1 MPIASSPPSA
11 PSAPSASPSAS
22 TAALASLC
30 GPLVIG
36 GFSGTSLPAEYE
48 RALREER
55 RGGAIVF
62 SPNVAEGAAQTAALA
77 RQVHSASR
85 SAPSGLAPL
94 LGIDQEG
101 GRVVR
106 LRAPFLAVPPMAN
119 VAAWRDA
126 AFAERIARAMGTE
139 LAALGVTID
148 FAPVLDVNTCPHN
161 PIIGDRAFGDDPDVC
176 ATFGAAWIRG
186 LQSAGVL
193 STGKH
198 FPGHGDTSKD
208 SHLELPVVDQPRE
221 RLERVELVPFRAA
234 VQAGVAA
241 LMTAHVVYPALDP
254 DRPATLSHVIC
265 TELRERIGFR
275 GILVSDDLEMR
286 AISAHG
292 SIGDAAVLAVA
303 AGCDALL
310 VCHSFEAQEAAVEA
324 LVREASRSP
333 AFRDRCKS
341 AGARVTEGRRR
352 MGQGPLADEAV
363 RAVVGGPESRAVAEA
378 MARMWSIQSPS

>member
-1 MPIASSPPSA
+1 MPAASSPPSPA
-11 PSAPSASPSAS
+11 HASAQ
-22 TAALASLC
+22 LASLC

-36 GFSGTSLPAEYE
+36 GFAGTSLPPEYE
-48 RALREER
+48 RALRDER

-62 SPNVAEGAAQTAALA
+62 SANVAGDLTQTAALA
-77 RQVHSASR
+77 RQVHAACR
-85 SAPSGLAPL
+85 AAPSGLGPL

-106 LRAPFLAVPPMAN
+106 LRAPFLTVPPAAT
-119 VAAWRDA
+119 VAGWGDA
-126 AFAERIARAMGTE
+126 ALAERIAHAMGRE
-139 LAALGVTID
+139 LAAVGITID
-148 FAPVLDVNTCPHN
+148 FAPVLDVNTCAHN
-161 PIIGDRAFGDDPDVC
+161 PIIGDRAFGDEPDVC
-176 ATFGAAWIRG
+176 ARFGAAWIRG

-193 STGKH
+193 ATGKH

-208 SHLELPVVDQPRE
+208 SHLELPVVDAPRD
-221 RLERVELVPFRAA
+221 RLERVEFAPFRAA

-254 DRPATLSHVIC
+254 ERPATLSHAIC

-310 VCHSFEAQEAAVEA
+310 VCHSFEAQEEAVDA
-324 LVREASRSP
+324 LVREAAASP
-333 AFRDRCKS
+333 AFRARCE
-341 AGARVTEGRRR
+341 AARARVIEARGRI
-352 MGQGPLADEAV
+352 GSEPLADEAI
-363 RAVVGGPESRAVAEA
+363 RSLVGGPESRAVAEA
-378 MARMWSIQSPS
+378 LRARGDGSPARTR